1 MAFNENQNVF
11 RELADLLLQ
20 NKSIKSIALAQNAM
34 SDSTAAFLIEPTVR
48 SLNIESLKLDS
59 NSITGVWLEKLAKR
73 VALVGFNTL
82 SHSGS
87 GLKSATSQSILATES
102 GDESMRLGT
111 SPTSGNNGLINLGL
125 EGNEQISDRGAEA
138 IANMITIKSDAT
150 RSLKMINLNQCGI
163 GNYGFS
169 KLK

>member
-1 MAFNENQNVF
+1 M
-11 RELADLLLQ
+11 LLQ